1 MKYLMLLTICALFS
15 VSLMAQNKVQVTG
28 VVTGNDGLPLPGVG
42 VVGKALHTAYQPTLM
57 ENTKFR

>member
-42 VVGKALHTAYQPTLM
+42 VVGKGTTHGVSTHIDC
-57 ENTKFR
+57 E